1 MMIYTKLTFM
11 LILLIWST
19 RHYWLLDFKAIIALV
34 VMISLGFLAT
44 VNPVGLMVYS
54 CLIASVAIIRFG
66 HKKDHGLNAIIA
78 GSWLGLA
85 VSAAFLTASWFNWAV
100 LLVTIVINLIE
111 LLKQQHYRPL
121 IVMTICFDTLV
132 LTVFPFVDAPLQLVL
147 TSLAGLMILITTSL
161 IHYLFQETDMV
172 FARSLDKMMTSYTQ
186 EVQTLYEGM
195 RGWRHDYHD
204 HLQTLK
210 AYLDQQEVK
219 EARHYLDDLE
229 DKLQEVDPIVH
240 SGNPVLDAVVNSKLT
255 LAERLDVE
263 TNVKVFVGTQPL
275 IHDVDLVVIIGNLMD
290 NALEAIAEQ
299 NSDEQ
304 RLLRVYISILKQQ
317 LYISITNSRSA
328 DQIIDPEYAST
339 KNDKRGLGI
348 RRINHLVDSYDG
360 MINRQYQPGVFVTEI
375 LLPLTTIHAAK

>member
-1 MMIYTKLTFM
+1 M
-11 LILLIWST
+11 
-19 RHYWLLDFKAIIALV
+19 
-34 VMISLGFLAT
+34 
-44 VNPVGLMVYS
+44 
-54 CLIASVAIIRFG
+54 
-66 HKKDHGLNAIIA
+66 
-78 GSWLGLA
+78 GLA
-85 VSAAFLTASWFNWAV
+85 VAAAFLTASWFNWAV

-111 LLKQQHYRPL
+111 LLKQQHHRPL

-229 DKLQEVDPIVH
+229 DK
-240 SGNPVLDAVVNSKLT
+240 
-255 LAERLDVE
+255 
-263 TNVKVFVGTQPL
+263 
-275 IHDVDLVVIIGNLMD
+275 
-290 NALEAIAEQ
+290 
-299 NSDEQ
+299 
-304 RLLRVYISILKQQ
+304 
-317 LYISITNSRSA
+317 
-328 DQIIDPEYAST
+328 
-339 KNDKRGLGI
+339 
-348 RRINHLVDSYDG
+348 
-360 MINRQYQPGVFVTEI
+360 
-375 LLPLTTIHAAK
+375 